1 MNNSFYTFHDVIS
14 FQIKAV
20 DITWTARYLN
30 LSEKGWGMMRTES
43 IKIKITRKLIS
54 GILLCAIAISAIGQN
69 SVFALNGYAAQAG
82 TDFSTEESNEGDQPA
97 SFSSMS
103 DKQLSSIS
111 MLNHMTVLSQEINAS
126 SNSKLYLDNAY
137 SDIVNNINPNA
148 VDEDSLDQIKVL
160 LNTIYAYQSI
170 ETKRERLKYI
180 YEQNQAKA
188 LQQAVPNPILIHA
201 ATSAGNPIQALFAVS
216 YMAYDAASSYKNYLN
231 KVEAKYLEDGWVLE
245 DSAAESLHE
254 SRKEAFSYMV
264 EMCQKHN
271 LDGKLAL
278 NEKSVESF
286 VEWEN
291 NTNATRRI
299 DYLEKNK
306 QTYQAYGK
314 YWVVLA
320 ESYYEK
326 GDFAKCLDAITA
338 YENMHI
344 DTFRKDHDLA
354 KASSMAIAAAQE
366 SQNAQSY
373 ISTAEHY
380 LDLLLANIEPED
392 WMLRYFAAQT
402 YVDLYSKTKKESYL
416 QSAYDLA
423 ETNVNYLI
431 DVQMDKNNEYLADI
445 VKQKVP
451 KNATKEQEKEVKTF
465 NKWIEEERKV
475 ALPPVY
481 QPLVSNCDLLFAL
494 ADELN
499 ITDSQK
505 QKIED
510 ILFSGDQT
518 LFMTEPLNA
527 LYHFDQSADS
537 AEYAI
542 EFDGKTFEIP
552 VTMLEQGTTLK
563 VTVKEG
569 GKDTVYEDW
578 SIDEVDRE
586 EKGKVETFTAEYK
599 SKEIKK
605 QKYSADSRVFLDVI
619 PPEGSSYSGKQFE
632 FKTKAGKKL
641 FLLKDIDFEMV
652 K

>member
-1 MNNSFYTFHDVIS
+1 MI
-14 FQIKAV
+14 
-20 DITWTARYLN
+20 
-30 LSEKGWGMMRTES
+30 ES
-43 IKIKITRKLIS
+43 IKTKIKRKLVT
-54 GILLCAIAISAIGQN
+54 GILLCTIAASAIGHT
-69 SVFALNGYAAQAG
+69 SIIAVTGYAAQNE
-82 TDFSTEESNEGDQPA
+82 TVSSTEESDGGDQPT
-97 SFSSMS
+97 SFSSMT

-126 SNSKLYLDNAY
+126 SNSRLYLDNAY

-148 VDEDSLDQIKVL
+148 VDEDSLNQIKVL

-188 LQQAVPNPILIHA
+188 LQQAVPNPILVHA
-201 ATSAGNPIQALFAVS
+201 VASGRSPIQALYAIS
-216 YMAYDAASSYKNYLN
+216 YMAFDAAASYKNYLSE
-231 KVEAKYLEDGWVLE
+231 VEAKYLEDGWVLE

-291 NTNATRRI
+291 NTNVTRRI
-299 DYLEKNK
+299 DYLEKNE

-314 YWVVLA
+314 YWIVLA

-326 GDFAKCLDAITA
+326 GDYTKCLDAVNT

-373 ISTAEHY
+373 ITTAEHY

-402 YVDLYSKTKKESYL
+402 YVDLYSKTNKVSHL

-431 DVQMDKNNEYLADI
+431 DVQMGKNDEYLADI
-445 VKQKVP
+445 AKQKAP
-451 KNATKEQEKEVKTF
+451 KNATKEQQKEVKTF
-465 NKWIEEERKV
+465 NKWLEEERKV

-499 ITDSQK
+499 ISDSQK

-510 ILFSGDQT
+510 MLFSGDQP
-518 LFMTEPLNA
+518 LFMTASLND
-527 LYHFDQSADS
+527 LYHFDQGTSTTD
-537 AEYAI
+537 YVI

-569 GKDTVYEDW
+569 GKDNVYEDW
-578 SIDEVDRE
+578 SVDEVDRE

-599 SKEIKK
+599 SKGIKK
-605 QKYSADSRVFLDVI
+605 QKYSADSKVLLDII
-619 PPEGSSYSGKQFE
+619 PPEGSGYEKKSFE
-632 FKTKAGKKL
+632 FKTKTGKKL
-641 FLLKDIDFEMV
+641 FVLKDIDFEMV

>member
-1 MNNSFYTFHDVIS
+1 
-14 FQIKAV
+14 
-20 DITWTARYLN
+20 
-30 LSEKGWGMMRTES
+30 MRTTER
-43 IKIKITRKLIS
+43 IKTRIKRKLIS
-54 GILLCAIAISAIGQN
+54 GVLLCAIAASAMGYN
-69 SVFALNGYAAQAG
+69 SAFTINGYASQVGAG
-82 TDFSTEESNEGDQPA
+82 FSTEESDGDNQPTA
-97 SFSSMS
+97 FSSMS

-180 YEQNQAKA
+180 FEQNQAKA
-188 LQQAVPNPILIHA
+188 LQQAVPNPILVHA
-201 ATSAGNPIQALFAVS
+201 VASGRSPIQTLYAVS
-216 YMAYDAASSYKNYLN
+216 YMAFDAAASYKNYLN
-231 KVEAKYLEDGWVLE
+231 EVEAKYLEDGWVLE
-245 DSAAESLHE
+245 DSAAENLHE

-299 DYLEKNK
+299 DYLEKNE

-314 YWVVLA
+314 YWIVLA

-326 GDFAKCLDAITA
+326 GDYAKCLDAITT

-344 DTFRKDHDLA
+344 DTFRKDHNLA

-366 SQNAQSY
+366 SQNAHSY
-373 ISTAEHY
+373 VTTAEHY
-380 LDLLLANIEPED
+380 LELLLANIEPED
-392 WMLRYFAAQT
+392 WMQRYFAAQT
-402 YVDLYSKTKKESYL
+402 YMDLYSKTNRVSYL

-431 DVQMDKNNEYLADI
+431 DVQMDKNKEYLTDI
-445 VKQKVP
+445 VKQEAP
-451 KNATKEQEKEVKTF
+451 KNATKAQKKEVKTF
-465 NKWIEEERKV
+465 NKWLEEERKV

-494 ADELN
+494 ADELK

-510 ILFSGDQT
+510 ILFSGDQP

-527 LYHFDQSADS
+527 LYRFDHSADS
-537 AEYAI
+537 SDYII
-542 EFDGKTFEIP
+542 EFDGKSFDIP

-586 EKGKVETFTAEYK
+586 EKGKVDTFTAEYK
-599 SKEIKK
+599 SKGIKK

-619 PPEGSSYSGKQFE
+619 PPEGSSYAKQSFE
-632 FKTKAGKKL
+632 FKTKTGKKL
-641 FLLKDIDFEMV
+641 FVLKDLDFEMV